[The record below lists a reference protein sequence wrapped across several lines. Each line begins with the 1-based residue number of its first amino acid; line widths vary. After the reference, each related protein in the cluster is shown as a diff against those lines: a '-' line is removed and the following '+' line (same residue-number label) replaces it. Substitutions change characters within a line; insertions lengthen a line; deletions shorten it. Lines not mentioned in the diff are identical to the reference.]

1 MSFYDIEMLVN
12 LYVIILLRLMRFIN
26 EDPINKI
33 KIISHLNYTM
43 NLLLSKIIYSTCIKY
58 LNKYAN

>member
-12 LYVIILLRLMRFIN
+12 LYVIILLHLMRFIN

-33 KIISHLNYTM
+33 KIICHLNYTM
-43 NLLLSKIIYSTCIKY
+43 NLLLSKIIH
-58 LNKYAN
+58 L